1 MRFAQLSLEE
11 FIYHLFF
18 IRIKITT
25 QSYQR
30 TRLPAHLVTCEST
43 PHLWFH
49 CAGHD
54 GFLVK
59 HPLGSLALTG
69 VDELSAWIHYYY
81 HTHVFLE
88 KDSRILNFF
97 TAHTI
102 V

>member
-30 TRLPAHLVTCEST
+30 TRLPLNNPAHLVTCEST

-54 GFLVK
+54 GVLVK

-69 VDELSAWIHYYY
+69 VDGLSAWIAYIIII
-81 HTHVFLE
+81 TPM
-88 KDSRILNFF
+88 
-97 TAHTI
+97 
-102 V
+102 